1 MAVRGNGDTGATNK
15 KPWWYA
21 LIGCGILMVYGFI
34 PCYQPS
40 TADFGRV
47 YAVYGGVFI
56 VMSYVFGYYLDGFVP
71 DTADISGATIAIIG
85 VGIAYFWPR
94 WNDSGKDNET
104 KPINTVN
111 NNSHVY

>member
-1 MAVRGNGDTGATNK
+1 MAVRGNSDTGATNK
-15 KPWWYA
+15 KPWWFA

-94 WNDSGKDNET
+94 
-104 KPINTVN
+104 
-111 NNSHVY
+111 